1 MSSILFRTMFVLSI
15 ITFISG
21 MIFVGVDNGPSVPFQ
36 PSVPS
41 FNNFFPQEI
50 ISDTLWPIAN
60 GTSHYSPAE
69 LSTGCNEEGL
79 GRNWTCVWSDDGN
92 ESYMTIR
99 ADIGTNYN
107 YTSFEVSP
115 TARSMYV
122 TNIVVNIVC
131 RSIGSRTLDLEIFAN
146 NSVWYPNWFVTC
158 PLGNFDERS
167 VSLGGPWIPPDQPN
181 VETGFQI
188 GLYSNKFS
196 TGSGFENEDWG
207 PTDTIQVTY
216 VRLSVYS
223 STPAPC
229 SGNWFENTG
238 CQIGRVIDTIAKI
251 IFAIINVFIFFGGWV
266 IFLGQW
272 IANGISVIVWLYS
285 IPNLPQVIQAF
296 VDVVI
301 TLWLGILGVESLK
314 ILKPMG
320 G

>member
-1 MSSILFRTMFVLSI
+1 
-15 ITFISG
+15 

-196 TGSGFENEDWG
+196 TGSGFEN
-207 PTDTIQVTY
+207 
-216 VRLSVYS
+216 
-223 STPAPC
+223 
-229 SGNWFENTG
+229 TG

-301 TLWLGILGVESLK
+301 TLWLGILGIESLK
-314 ILKPMG
+314 ILKPLG